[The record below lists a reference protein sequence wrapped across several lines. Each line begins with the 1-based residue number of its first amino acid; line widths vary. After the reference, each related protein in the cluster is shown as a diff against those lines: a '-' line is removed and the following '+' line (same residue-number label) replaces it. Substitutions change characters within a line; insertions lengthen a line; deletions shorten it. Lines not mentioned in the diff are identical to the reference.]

1 MLGYSVIDLKV
12 CQETGDGR
20 RKPKDSMRKSR
31 LYDNLKPL
39 VGKCLQYLKELTN
52 KVDKN
57 SVAVTRT
64 SSHCKEEVVGATEIS
79 MIVSMFLSLPHCAL
93 DIFATGKRVK
103 HGGEYRLEIP
113 ADFHLYVPEKA
124 IKLAKK

>member
-1 MLGYSVIDLKV
+1 MGEERLKTV
-12 CQETGDGR
+12 WGNHVY
-20 RKPKDSMRKSR
+20 MIIW
-31 LYDNLKPL
+31 KPL

-57 SVAVTRT
+57 SVAVART
-64 SSHCKEEVVGATEIS
+64 NSHCKQEVVSATEIS

-103 HGGEYRLEIP
+103 HGGEYRPEIL
-113 ADFHLYVPEKA
+113 ADFHLYVPKKA